1 MQALKASLVVSF
13 VLLFVGCTPVHEKP
27 NGWHRIDGKPI
38 EPTAVS
44 SAIKK
49 CDYIRA
55 SRTVTV
61 NTDGPAFMGLLKAR
75 ECMQAEGYEPNK

>member
-1 MQALKASLVVSF
+1 MHYLKASLAVSL
-13 VLLFVGCTPVHEKP
+13 VLFFVGCTPMQEKP

-38 EPTAVS
+38 DQAAVTA
-44 SAIKK
+44 AIKK

-61 NTDGPAFMGLLKAR
+61 VTDGPAFMGLMKAR
-75 ECMQAEGYEPNK
+75 ECMNSEGYELNK